1 MGGAHAPR
9 SFSVVGT
16 ALTNLPAAAANAATS
31 PEREPHQ
38 WLGLIFIIPSFV
50 LIGIFFLLPLVM
62 TVWMSFHNWPLLGKI
77 SFIGLENYAE
87 LVGDQ
92 QLWRSIGFTL
102 LYTAL
107 VTVTLFAVSFPL
119 ALLVDKPLRAAGFFR
134 TIYFMPVVIGFGAAS
149 TLWIWLLNPDSGVF
163 ARLLTALHLV
173 NSAPRP
179 LENFWPAMGV
189 IILMVVW
196 KSAGFSMVILLTGLQ
211 SVPSDLMEAAKIDGA
226 NAWNRFRRITLPL
239 MRNSILLV
247 MVLNVTS
254 SMLAFDQFFVITQG
268 GPQNSTISA
277 VFSIFLASFSSYRL
291 GYGSA
296 LSLVLLVV
304 LVAISSI
311 QLAFLRTRPEES

>member
-1 MGGAHAPR
+1 MTDLPIDTRASELSAEAAP
-9 SFSVVGT
+9 
-16 ALTNLPAAAANAATS
+16 A
-31 PEREPHQ
+31 EREPRQ
-38 WLGLIFIIPSFV
+38 WLGLVFIAPSFI
-50 LIGIFFLLPLVM
+50 LIGVLFILPLVM

-87 LVGDQ
+87 LIGDQ

-102 LYTAL
+102 LYTVMATTAL
-107 VTVTLFAVSFPL
+107 FVVAFPL

-163 ARLLTALHLV
+163 AKLLTSLNLV
-173 NSAPRP
+173 DQAPRP
-179 LENFWPAMGV
+179 LEQFWPAMGV
-189 IILMVVW
+189 ILLMVVW

-211 SVPSDLMEAAKIDGA
+211 SVPTELIEAAKIDGA
-226 NAWNRFRRITLPL
+226 NAWGRFRKITLPL

-247 MVLNVTS
+247 LVLNVTS
-254 SMLAFDQFFVITQG
+254 SMLAFDQFFIITQG

-277 VFSIFLASFSSYRL
+277 VFSIFLASFTSYRL

>member
-1 MGGAHAPR
+1 MTDTTASKTIAHVAR
-9 SFSVVGT
+9 KTISRVG
-16 ALTNLPAAAANAATS
+16 
-31 PEREPHQ
+31 REPKQ
-38 WLGLIFIIPSFV
+38 WLGLAFISPSILMIAV
-50 LIGIFFLLPLVM
+50 FFLLPLGM
-62 TVWMSFHNWPLLGKI
+62 TVWMSFYNWPLLGKA
-77 SFIGLENYAE
+77 SFIGGDNYLE
-87 LVGDQ
+87 LIGDQ
-92 QLWRSIGFTL
+92 QLWRSLGFTA
-102 LYTAL
+102 LYTVL
-107 VTVTLFAVSFPL
+107 VTVALFVVAMPL
-119 ALLVDKPLRAAGFFR
+119 ALLVDRPLRAAGLFR

-163 ARLLTALHLV
+163 AKLLLGLGIVDA
-173 NSAPRP
+173 APRP
-179 LENFWPAMGV
+179 IESFWPAMGV

-211 SVPSDLMEAAKIDGA
+211 SVPNELIEAAKIDGA
-226 NAWNRFRRITLPL
+226 NAWGRFRKITLPL

-247 MVLNVTS
+247 LVLNVTS
-254 SMLAFDQFFVITQG
+254 SMLAFDQFFIITQG

-277 VFSIFLASFSSYRL
+277 VFSIFLASFTSYRL